1 MKTHWLAC
9 CLMLL
14 LPWAAMNAQVTKADY
29 TRSDSILN
37 LEKHVYHSAVR
48 PHWLGE
54 SHYFWYQSR
63 EKSGM
68 VFYLVD
74 AQSGKKQQAKDKES
88 LAQYLKDEALKEE
101 LLRERKPFNWWE
113 ARREPAKPVASPD
126 SLWEAYIQDNNLHV
140 RSRKDP
146 KQDVALTMDGIR
158 NYYYSDRMIMWSPDS
173 TRRRLPRCVS
183 AMSKNVG
190 FRSWSRIL
198 PRKSSP
204 SSSGATM
211 QNRAMSFLP
220 PSLSSLIGK
229 TRSRFLWIHSS
240 MKTSSAYT

>member
-74 AQSGKKQQAKDKES
+74 AQSGKKQQAKDKEG

-113 ARREPAKPVASPD
+113 TRREPAKPVASPD

-173 TRRRLPRCVS
+173 KKIATVRVRDVEGLCETGRCHSYLRPRP
-183 AMSKNVG
+183 
-190 FRSWSRIL
+190 L
-198 PRKSSP
+198 
-204 SSSGATM
+204 
-211 QNRAMSFLP
+211 
-220 PSLSSLIGK
+220 
-229 TRSRFLWIHSS
+229 
-240 MKTSSAYT
+240 